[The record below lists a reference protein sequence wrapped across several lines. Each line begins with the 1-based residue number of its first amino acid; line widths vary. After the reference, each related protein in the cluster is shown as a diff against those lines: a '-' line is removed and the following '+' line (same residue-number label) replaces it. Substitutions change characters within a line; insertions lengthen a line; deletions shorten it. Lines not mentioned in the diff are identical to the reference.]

1 MMCNIIDRAR
11 KSCSAT
17 NVALTKSPSKILLNS
32 GAEDTD
38 FLTEMFVVEHNF
50 LTTPI
55 YPYCPINRS
64 ICTHRTEIQLTMNH
78 ELV

>member
-38 FLTEMFVVEHNF
+38 VLTETFVVEHNF
-50 LTTPI
+50 LTTHIALPI
-55 YPYCPINRS
+55 
-64 ICTHRTEIQLTMNH
+64 EVFVLTG
-78 ELV
+78 LKFS